1 MRSGLGHL
9 ALNLRHHTAPLSG
22 HSRGKRAAVPSAGGT
37 YDPAMDSL
45 PARIRLVIF
54 DLDGVVYRGAEPVEG
69 AAGLVRWLHERG
81 VAVRF
86 ATNNSMVAREGYVER
101 LGAMGIPTAVDE
113 IVTSTSATIVHLRLH
128 APHVRRVLAIGADG
142 MRQELEA
149 AGFSVD
155 MAADVRQDRPGAPLD
170 RDYDAVI
177 VGLDP
182 GFDYHRLAVATSAVS
197 AGAGLVAT
205 NADARYPTADGFL
218 PGAGSM
224 VAALAAATGAVP
236 EVIGKPQ
243 PAMFRAILEAS
254 GIPGSEA
261 VVVGDNP
268 ASDVI
273 GARRAGCSAI
283 LVLTGVADASM
294 VAALQAEA
302 VPHAVAADPVAVRAL
317 LESRVS

>member
-1 MRSGLGHL
+1 MIR
-9 ALNLRHHTAPLSG
+9 
-22 HSRGKRAAVPSAGGT
+22 
-37 YDPAMDSL
+37 AMDAL

-54 DLDGVVYRGAEPVEG
+54 DLDGVVYRGSEPVEG
-69 AAGLVRWLHERG
+69 AADLVAWLHDRG

-86 ATNNSMVAREGYVER
+86 ATNNSMVARDGYVGR
-101 LGAMGIPTAVDE
+101 LAEMGIATSVDE
-113 IVTSTSATIVHLRLH
+113 IVTSTSATVVHLQLH

-149 AGFSVD
+149 AGFAVE
-155 MAADVRQDRPGAPLD
+155 MAAEIHQDRPGAPLE
-170 RDYDAVI
+170 RAYDAVV

-182 GFDYHRLAVATSAVS
+182 GFEYQRLAVATSAVT
-197 AGAGLVAT
+197 AGAALVAT
-205 NADARYPTADGFL
+205 NADARYPTPDGFL

-224 VAALAAATGAVP
+224 VAAVAAASGAVP
-236 EVIGKPQ
+236 EVIGKPE

-273 GARRAGCSAI
+273 GARRAGCSSI
-283 LVLTGVADASM
+283 LVLTGVADAAS
-294 VAALQAEA
+294 VSELQAEA
-302 VPHAVAADPVAVRAL
+302 VPHAVAADPRAVRAL
-317 LESRVS
+317 LEPLVS